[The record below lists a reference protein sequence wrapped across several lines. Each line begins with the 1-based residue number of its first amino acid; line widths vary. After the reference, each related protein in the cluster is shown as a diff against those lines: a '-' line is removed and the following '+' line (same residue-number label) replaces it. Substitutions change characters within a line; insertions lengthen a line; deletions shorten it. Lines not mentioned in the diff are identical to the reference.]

1 MTSAH
6 LLNAAGTLLYG
17 PLWQSEL
24 ARATGTNLRTMQR
37 WAKGEFEPSSLTLW
51 RDLDTLL
58 AQRQLD
64 ITYMRQMLVPQYW
77 PNPGPILPRSTSD
90 MTKVRKRFPA

>member
-37 WAKGEFEPSSLTLW
+37 WAKGEFEPRNPNLW
-51 RDLDTLL
+51 RDLSSLL
-58 AQRQLD
+58 EQRQTAIAEMRGNVRRHLNHHFVGKAD
-64 ITYMRQMLVPQYW
+64 IAA
-77 PNPGPILPRSTSD
+77 
-90 MTKVRKRFPA
+90 VRKRFPG